1 MLLNY
6 LMNELN
12 IFKKK
17 RYLHKRYFDESINLR
32 QNKQK

>member
-1 MLLNY
+1 MLLDY

-17 RYLHKRYFDESINLR
+17 RYLQKRYFDESINLR